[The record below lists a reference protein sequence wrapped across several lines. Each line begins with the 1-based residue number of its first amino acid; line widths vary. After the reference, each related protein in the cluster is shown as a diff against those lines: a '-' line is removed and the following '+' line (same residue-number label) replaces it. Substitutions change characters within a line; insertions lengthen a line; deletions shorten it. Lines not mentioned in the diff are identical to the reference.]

1 MPIPPFSRVS
11 SLCCLSSSFMPAL
24 RWLRG
29 VRCLFTRDDRI
40 ADTVA
45 LAWKCFVRLAEKGK
59 DVESFKTTFASTVTR
74 SVSCGRRVTRI
85 EKAKDVMSGR
95 TQKRNGFT
103 VSSFGQQRPNYRAA
117 GLRDIGIDEPLKDN
131 TITPVPDQAAFR
143 IDFRA
148 WLRTLSSRERKIVRA
163 MLRDER
169 TLDLSR
175 QFDVSPGRISQMR
188 REFAKSWS
196 RYCG

>member
-1 MPIPPFSRVS
+1 MIVHR
-11 SLCCLSSSFMPAL
+11 
-24 RWLRG
+24 R
-29 VRCLFTRDDRI
+29 
-40 ADTVA
+40 DTVA
-45 LAWKCFVRLAEKGK
+45 LAWKCFIRLAENGK
-59 DVESFKTTFASTVTR
+59 DVDGFKSTFASTVAR
-74 SVSCGRRVTRI
+74 SVSCGRRVTGV

-95 TQKRNGFT
+95 AQRRHGFT
-103 VSSFGQQRPNYRAA
+103 VDS
-117 GLRDIGIDEPLKDN
+117 IDEPLKDN
-131 TITPVPDQAAFR
+131 TVTPVPDQAAFR
-143 IDFRA
+143 IDFKE

-163 MLRDER
+163 MIRDER